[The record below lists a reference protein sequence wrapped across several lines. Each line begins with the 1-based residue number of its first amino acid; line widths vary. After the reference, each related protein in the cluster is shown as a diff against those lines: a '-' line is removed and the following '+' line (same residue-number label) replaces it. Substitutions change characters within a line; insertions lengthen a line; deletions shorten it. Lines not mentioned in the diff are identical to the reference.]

1 MEGEILRGCRRKP
14 FNSLFRAKRI
24 ISPYLKYLEKIH
36 SSHMRITVRVIPRSG
51 KNVLEWDEG
60 NEREGDLRGQQG
72 ILKARLTAPPVDGA
86 ANEALV
92 ALLAD
97 RLHLP
102 KRAIQIVRGATSRLK
117 TVEIDG
123 LTLDELRSRLQ

>member
-1 MEGEILRGCRRKP
+1 ML
-14 FNSLFRAKRI
+14 
-24 ISPYLKYLEKIH
+24 
-36 SSHMRITVRVIPRSG
+36 ITVRVIPRSG

-60 NEREGDLRGQQG
+60 NDRDGDLRGQQG

-92 ALLAD
+92 ALLAA
-97 RLHLP
+97 RLHIP
-102 KRAIQIVRGATSRLK
+102 KRAIQVVRGATSRLK